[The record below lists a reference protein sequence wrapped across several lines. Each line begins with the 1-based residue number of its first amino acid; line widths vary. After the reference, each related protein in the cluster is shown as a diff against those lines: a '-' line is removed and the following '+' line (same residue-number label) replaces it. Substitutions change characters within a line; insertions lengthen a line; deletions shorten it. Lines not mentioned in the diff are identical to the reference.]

1 MVLASLTGVK
11 TPAAAATG
19 RLADSTGCSA
29 GYVPEADPLAMAGV
43 PPSCRPAG
51 LESLTDMA
59 ARDGLQGSIASA
71 PLRTVPAGAYA
82 NAVQQA
88 NRIAANLSSGVA
100 NSTGTWT
107 PLGTTPL
114 LQNDPTYG
122 RTFGLGDTKVS
133 GRVSSFAYDPA
144 RPGRWFASSSDGGV
158 WMTTNSG
165 GVWQSVGDLLPTQ
178 TVGAIAWSA
187 ARGGTLIAG
196 TGDNATC
203 FNCVAGLGIF
213 TTTDSGATWHQA
225 AGLPGGPR
233 NDALDGPLVFKIAV
247 DPTDATG
254 NTIYAAT
261 SKGLYKSTDGA
272 LSFVDVRLPTSPAG
286 DALNCQGQGS
296 IANPDPHCFF
306 ANVVTDV
313 VVRGADGPAGAPASS
328 VMAAVGWRAG
338 QKLYSNDSGNPTTF
352 KEAPQNGIY
361 VSTGGSGKSP
371 GDPNTF
377 HYVPPAVAGGF
388 TQTNNTGRTALGIAR
403 GVGQNHDVVYALV
416 QSSGALNGC
425 TGSEGLDAATQVC
438 TPVGPNTPE
447 GTILDAM
454 YVTTNFAGGAD
465 PTTATWTK
473 VSTATALTL
482 GIPGNNSAL
491 GPGSG
496 LSSPYHPGVQS
507 WYNLWVEPDPTLS
520 DGSGAP
526 TRIVF
531 GLEEVWEYNTGVV
544 AGPNPR
550 VIGRYWDNCN
560 GLTVMTGMTCNSTS
574 AITGTTTTTHPDQH
588 AGAFVPDPSGGGVT
602 LLAGNDGGA
611 YKQHINAGDD
621 FQNDTAPGGSPAWG
635 DGIQEGLHT
644 LQPYDVAIS
653 GDGTVVAG
661 LQDNGQLKISPDGTQ
676 HNTHDGDGFFTAI
689 DPNDS
694 KKFLWTYA
702 RASQVAFT
710 KDGGSTWVVNSPT
723 LTGTAI
729 FSPPLE
735 QDPRDGSHLMM
746 GAQSVVETD
755 NSSGDVYSGASTWTT
770 VFDLGTNAISSA
782 SNTLSSVD
790 LNGANAYVGFCSNC
804 DLVTGHPPFYNG
816 IATNVGGNSPPQKL
830 TGNGWHFAAANCS
843 DPVAVCPGGK
853 LPDRYIT
860 SIRMDPSDANT
871 VYVTLGG
878 YARPWTVPGA
888 QGDTVARIGQGHVF
902 KSTDH
907 GETFHDISG
916 NLPNAITNWTAIH
929 GGQLLVATNLGVYIS
944 TNTDGGTYAELGSGL
959 PRAHVQ
965 DLAFSPSDPNLMVAS
980 NYGRGVYAFRFSAA
994 PTITPTPPLPG
1005 TLTAVPPSVEF
1016 RGTLFL
1022 LAGLGLALVAGLL
1035 ARRPRRRGLPPPT

>member
-1 MVLASLTGVK
+1 MPSATAANG
-11 TPAAAATG
+11 TATRPTAAA
-19 RLADSTGCSA
+19 LAPAGCNP
-29 GYVPEADPLAMAGV
+29 GYVPEPDLLAMAGV
-43 PPSCRPAG
+43 PPRCQPSG
-51 LESLTDMA
+51 LEALPEMA
-59 ARDGLQGSIASA
+59 AREGLEGSKASA
-71 PLRTVPAGAYA
+71 PLSAVPAGAYA
-82 NAVQQA
+82 NAVRQA
-88 NRIAANLSSGVA
+88 DQMAANFNSGVPNSSG
-100 NSTGTWT
+100 SWT
-107 PLGTTPL
+107 PLGKTPL

-144 RPGRWFASSSDGGV
+144 RPGLWFASSSDGGV
-158 WMTTNSG
+158 WMTVNSG
-165 GVWQSVGDLLPTQ
+165 GVWQSVGDMLPTQ
-178 TVGAIAWSA
+178 TVGAVAWSPA
-187 ARGGTLIAG
+187 NGGTLVAG

-203 FNCVAGLGIF
+203 FNCVAGLGIY
-213 TTTDSGATWHQA
+213 TTTDYGATWHQA

-247 DPTDATG
+247 DPTDASG

-272 LSFVDVRLPTSPAG
+272 QSFVDVRVPTSPSG

-313 VVRGADGPAGAPASS
+313 VVRGADGPAGAAAGS

-338 QKLYSNDSGNPTTF
+338 QKLYSDDSGSATTF

-361 VSTGGSGKSP
+361 VSTGGGGKNP
-371 GDPNTF
+371 GDPNSF
-377 HYVPPAVAGGF
+377 HYVPPAVALGF
-388 TQTNNTGRTALGIAR
+388 TQTNNVGRTALGIAR

-416 QSSGALNGC
+416 QSSGALDGC

-438 TPVGPNTPE
+438 PPAGPSVVE
-447 GTILDAM
+447 GTVLDAM

-465 PTTATWTK
+465 PTAASWTK
-473 VSTATALTL
+473 VTSADALTL

-496 LSSPYHPGVQS
+496 LSSPYHPGVQG
-507 WYNLWVEPDPTLS
+507 WYNLWIEPDPTLS

-531 GLEEVWEYNTGVV
+531 GLEEIWEYNTGVV
-544 AGPNPR
+544 VGSTNPR

-560 GLTVMTGMTCNSTS
+560 GVTVMTGMTCNSSS

-588 AGAFVPDPSGGGVT
+588 AGTFVPDPTGGGVT

-611 YKQHINAGDD
+611 YKQHINAGGD
-621 FQNDTAPGGSPAWG
+621 FQNDKAPDGSPAWG

-710 KDGGSTWVVNSPT
+710 KDGGSTWVVNSPS
-723 LTGTAI
+723 LTGSAI

-735 QDPRDGSHLMM
+735 QDPHDGSHLMM

-755 NSSGDVYSGASTWTT
+755 NSSGDVYSGSSTWTT
-770 VFDLGTNAISSA
+770 VFDLGTNAISTA
-782 SNTLSSVD
+782 SNTLSAVD
-790 LNGANAYVGFCSNC
+790 LSGANAYVGFCSNC

-816 IATNVGGNSPPQKL
+816 IATNVGGSSPPQKL
-830 TGNGWHFAAANCS
+830 NGSGWHFAAASCS
-843 DPVAVCPGGK
+843 DSVAVCPGGK

-860 SIRMDPSDANT
+860 SIRMDPSDPNT

-888 QGDTVARIGQGHVF
+888 QGDSIARIGQGHVF

-907 GETFHDISG
+907 GQTFHDISG
-916 NLPNAITNWTAIH
+916 NLPNAITNFTAIH
-929 GGQLLVATNLGVYIS
+929 NGQLLVATNLGVYIS
-944 TNTDGGTYAELGSGL
+944 TNTDGGTYAELGTGL
-959 PRAHVQ
+959 PRGHVQ

-980 NYGRGVYAFRFSAA
+980 NYGRGVYAFRFTVA
-994 PTITPTPPLPG
+994 PTITATPPLPG
-1005 TLTAVPPSVEF
+1005 TSTVAPLSSAVPVAPA
-1016 RGTLFL
+1016 L
-1022 LAGLGLALVAGLL
+1022 LVSLSLALMAGCGVTQL
-1035 ARRPRRRGLPPPT
+1035 RRRRRRG